1 MSSQGKN
8 GGNTEGASASPE
20 SGLED
25 RMESLSVFA
34 GRIAHEFNNV
44 MNSIMNTAALLKMT
58 GGLTPETAE
67 LVDLIDRSTKRGA
80 ELTTALMGFAR
91 PGSPAFMGAEANALA
106 VQAAEAMKKRLPPGI
121 EVRFVPS
128 DAPLEIRVDEMLFS
142 QVMNSLSDNAAEAM
156 GGKGT
161 LILSVSAAAGP
172 DGLPVA
178 RLSVRDTGTGVPEQY
193 RKFIFD
199 PLFST
204 RQGVKGAG
212 MGLCRAFR
220 LMKDQGGSLRLS
232 PVQPETGAE
241 FWAEFPVEK
250 AAAVMPLSGGARD
263 PAAGSSG
270 REAVPENTRASV
282 LLADD
287 DEANRLLGARL
298 LEKFGHSVK
307 LARDGLEALQI
318 FQAAPQ
324 RFDVLI
330 ADETMPG
337 LTGSE
342 VIAMAR
348 KIRTGLPAILITGND
363 VSNTSVGEG
372 VAYVQKPYDAEAF
385 LRLVASLAG
394 K

>member
-1 MSSQGKN
+1 MSDQGKS
-8 GGNTEGASASPE
+8 GEGADGRSASPE

-58 GGLTPETAE
+58 GGLSAETAE

-80 ELTTALMGFAR
+80 ELTTALMSFAR

-106 VQAAEAMKKRLPPGI
+106 AQAAEAMKKRLPPGI
-121 EVRFVPS
+121 EVKFVPS

-142 QVMNSLSDNAAEAM
+142 QVMNALADNAAEAM
-156 GGKGT
+156 GGAGT
-161 LILSVSAAAGP
+161 LALSVSAAAGA

-178 RLSVRDTGTGVPEQY
+178 RLSVSDTGTGISEQY

-212 MGLCRAFR
+212 FGLCRAYR
-220 LMKDQGGSLRLS
+220 LMKDQGGLLRLA
-232 PVQPETGAE
+232 PAQPETGAE
-241 FWAEFPVEK
+241 FWAEFPAGKTAAVLPPPDTVQP
-250 AAAVMPLSGGARD
+250 AAAGTG
-263 PAAGSSG
+263 GSSG
-270 REAVPENTRASV
+270 VQGARVSV

-342 VIAMAR
+342 VISMAR
-348 KIRTGLPAILITGND
+348 KIRSGLPAILITGND
-363 VSNTSVGEG
+363 RSNTSVDDG
-372 VAYVQKPYDAEAF
+372 VTYVQKPYDAEAF
-385 LRLVASLAG
+385 IRLVASLAG
-394 K
+394 R